1 MSSTFHRRSML
12 KKFLDFRI
20 FLKVAIPLRLLN
32 SISISTFF
40 SPFTPSFWKEATSFG
55 RNQSLSQTN
64 ESILSELNDSD
75 FEPGGI
81 LLLYSISSLNDDPST
96 SSSSDK
102 YFILSWSVF
111 GAEHLGAL
119 ESIDPSKQIAIIEH
133 YLYILGH
140 LESIDPSIC
149 ISWKLSSS
157 ALEML
162 VPGHAVGNVMGRGR
176 ANVDNIRKISEASVE
191 ISDNK
196 SSCGDRY
203 DQDYF
208 PGKRKRGKDYK
219 EGMTLK
225 GLKRKDVQLLRKFRI
240 QFKGGF
246 ENAKVGGDPKD
257 DYVGNFSGIVGVVTR
272 LSEVFQ
278 HLLEVKYTCNKCT
291 SLLGSFLQKLSTA
304 EVVGRSCSHC
314 QLEGPFTV
322 IREKNV
328 YSRYQKL
335 TLQSRNYLV
344 SPTTAPISI
353 EVILLDELIGCARLG
368 QEIIT
373 RIYTKN
379 YDFSLAAEHEFSAYT
394 KGFKANYV
402 ANKQDRLFPYLL
414 NDSVKE
420 QVLHMSKDPQINT
433 KQFIR
438 YMISSNIGEVVCI
451 FVAAVLG
458 IPDTLVPVSCFSSM
472 HGDEHEFSAYT
483 KVFEANYVANKQER
497 LFPYLLNDSVKEQVL
512 HMSKDPQINTKQFI
526 RYMISSNIGEV
537 VCIFVAA
544 VLGIP
549 DTLVPVSCFSSLYLY
564 DITLMLPI

>member
-1 MSSTFHRRSML
+1 MVEELDAQQQQQIML
-12 KKFLDFRI
+12 DTSLVLINEQVK
-20 FLKVAIPLRLLN
+20 
-32 SISISTFF
+32 ISISNLRIALEKTQ
-40 SPFTPSFWKEATSFG
+40 PNIIYKVCLEMLKQYSFYNAFIATADALKIYRQHFW
-55 RNQSLSQTN
+55 NYL
-64 ESILSELNDSD
+64 LDS
-75 FEPGGI
+75 
-81 LLLYSISSLNDDPST
+81 
-96 SSSSDK
+96 
-102 YFILSWSVF
+102 SWSVF
-111 GAEHLGAL
+111 GAKHLGAL

-219 EGMTLK
+219 EGMLAADQPRAPKGLWPSGTHVEVMCPVVGSSLAMWLCRILYDIGLRGTEVTLK
-225 GLKRKDVQLLRKFRI
+225 GLKRKDVQLLRKFGI

-246 ENAKVGGDPKD
+246 ENAEVGGDPKD

-272 LSEVFQ
+272 LFEVFQ

-314 QLEGPFTV
+314 QIEGPFTV
-322 IREKNV
+322 IREKTV
-328 YSRYQKL
+328 YSMYQKL
-335 TLQSRNYLV
+335 TLHSHHYLV

-353 EVILLDELIGCARLG
+353 EVILLNELIGCARLG

-373 RIYTKN
+373 GIYTKN
-379 YDFSLAAEHEFSAYT
+379 YDFLLAA
-394 KGFKANYV
+394 
-402 ANKQDRLFPYLL
+402 
-414 NDSVKE
+414 
-420 QVLHMSKDPQINT
+420 
-433 KQFIR
+433 
-438 YMISSNIGEVVCI
+438 
-451 FVAAVLG
+451 
-458 IPDTLVPVSCFSSM
+458 
-472 HGDEHEFSAYT
+472 EHEFSAYT

-497 LFPYLLNDSVKEQVL
+497 LFPYLLNDYVKEQVL

-526 RYMISSNIGEV
+526 RYMVSSNIGEV

-544 VLGIP
+544 VHGIP

-564 DITLMLPI
+564 DKTLMLPI

>member
-1 MSSTFHRRSML
+1 MSVEGPEEQILNQPDNIPGDVDTENQGEETAAMIEEPASGL
-12 KKFLDFRI
+12 ANKWNKKTVTIQAISFI
-20 FLKVAIPLRLLN
+20 FVMRL
-32 SISISTFF
+32 SV
-40 SPFTPSFWKEATSFG
+40 
-55 RNQSLSQTN
+55 
-64 ESILSELNDSD
+64 SD
-75 FEPGGI
+75 LGI
-81 LLLYSISSLNDDPST
+81 YRLI
-96 SSSSDK
+96 
-102 YFILSWSVF
+102 
-111 GAEHLGAL
+111 
-119 ESIDPSKQIAIIEH
+119 
-133 YLYILGH
+133 
-140 LESIDPSIC
+140 
-149 ISWKLSSS
+149 LSSS

-162 VPGHAVGNVMGRGR
+162 VPSHAVGNVMGRGR

-219 EGMTLK
+219 EGMLAADQPRAPKGLWPSGTHVEVMCPVVGSSLAMWLCRILYDIGLRGTEVTLK
-225 GLKRKDVQLLRKFRI
+225 GLKRKDVQLLRKFGI
-240 QFKGGF
+240 Q
-246 ENAKVGGDPKD
+246 D

-314 QLEGPFTV
+314 QSEGPFTV
-322 IREKNV
+322 IREKTV

-335 TLQSRNYLV
+335 TLQSRHYLV

-368 QEIIT
+368 QEIVIPSLCLSFFSTTVISVKSPFPFANIQEIT
-373 RIYTKN
+373 GIYTKN
-379 YDFSLAAEHEFSAYT
+379 YDFPLAA
-394 KGFKANYV
+394 
-402 ANKQDRLFPYLL
+402 
-414 NDSVKE
+414 
-420 QVLHMSKDPQINT
+420 
-433 KQFIR
+433 
-438 YMISSNIGEVVCI
+438 
-451 FVAAVLG
+451 
-458 IPDTLVPVSCFSSM
+458 
-472 HGDEHEFSAYT
+472 EHEFSAYT

-549 DTLVPVSCFSSLYLY
+549 DTLVPYLRLLFLRYACLCSTLLCGLVVHGDGGSVNSGCRRRDPLTEKRHFSSLAFF
-564 DITLMLPI
+564 

>member
-1 MSSTFHRRSML
+1 MNI
-12 KKFLDFRI
+12 LDQR
-20 FLKVAIPLRLLN
+20 
-32 SISISTFF
+32 
-40 SPFTPSFWKEATSFG
+40 
-55 RNQSLSQTN
+55 
-64 ESILSELNDSD
+64 
-75 FEPGGI
+75 
-81 LLLYSISSLNDDPST
+81 
-96 SSSSDK
+96 
-102 YFILSWSVF
+102 
-111 GAEHLGAL
+111 
-119 ESIDPSKQIAIIEH
+119 
-133 YLYILGH
+133 
-140 LESIDPSIC
+140 
-149 ISWKLSSS
+149 LSSS

-219 EGMTLK
+219 EGMLAADQPRAPKGLWPSGTHVEVMCPVVGSSLAMWLCRILYDIGLRGTEVTLK
-225 GLKRKDVQLLRKFRI
+225 GLKRKDVQLLRKFGI

-246 ENAKVGGDPKD
+246 ENAEVGGDPKD

-314 QLEGPFTV
+314 QSEGPFTV
-322 IREKNV
+322 IREKTV

-335 TLQSRNYLV
+335 TLQSRHYLV

-368 QEIIT
+368 QEIVIPSLCLSFFSTTVISVKSPFPFANIQEIT
-373 RIYTKN
+373 GIYTKN
-379 YDFSLAAEHEFSAYT
+379 YDFPLAA
-394 KGFKANYV
+394 
-402 ANKQDRLFPYLL
+402 
-414 NDSVKE
+414 
-420 QVLHMSKDPQINT
+420 
-433 KQFIR
+433 
-438 YMISSNIGEVVCI
+438 
-451 FVAAVLG
+451 
-458 IPDTLVPVSCFSSM
+458 
-472 HGDEHEFSAYT
+472 EHEFSAYT

-549 DTLVPVSCFSSLYLY
+549 DTLVPCAGSLLILLLGLREIHAANIYVHIVSSIIRHG
-564 DITLMLPI
+564 DGDR

>member
-1 MSSTFHRRSML
+1 ML
-12 KKFLDFRI
+12 TSNRKL
-20 FLKVAIPLRLLN
+20 LKVCLKSEMGHVYKLGFPYVGFLRPLTLFMQEMLYV
-32 SISISTFF
+32 
-40 SPFTPSFWKEATSFG
+40 E
-55 RNQSLSQTN
+55 
-64 ESILSELNDSD
+64 ILAN
-75 FEPGGI
+75 
-81 LLLYSISSLNDDPST
+81 
-96 SSSSDK
+96 
-102 YFILSWSVF
+102 WSVF

-219 EGMTLK
+219 EGMLAADQPRAPKGLWPSGTHVEVMCPVVGSSLAMWLCRILYDIGTLK
-225 GLKRKDVQLLRKFRI
+225 GLKRKDVQLLRKFGI

-246 ENAKVGGDPKD
+246 ENAEVGGDLKD

-314 QLEGPFTV
+314 QSEGPFTV
-322 IREKNV
+322 IREKTV

-335 TLQSRNYLV
+335 TLQSRHYLV

-368 QEIIT
+368 QEIVIPSLCLSFFSTTVISVKSPFPFANIQEIT
-373 RIYTKN
+373 GIYTKN
-379 YDFSLAAEHEFSAYT
+379 YDFPLAA
-394 KGFKANYV
+394 
-402 ANKQDRLFPYLL
+402 
-414 NDSVKE
+414 
-420 QVLHMSKDPQINT
+420 
-433 KQFIR
+433 
-438 YMISSNIGEVVCI
+438 
-451 FVAAVLG
+451 
-458 IPDTLVPVSCFSSM
+458 
-472 HGDEHEFSAYT
+472 EHEFSAYT